1 MHNDHIVID
10 VVAGGIFKGNLLINL
25 RFELGKVDVVALKSV
40 MHFLRDAEEIGAPLD
55 DAPAGLDPSG
65 VHQESHRREK
75 VGNSTAVIGGTN
87 IDDVQISQVSSLR
100 EDAVDGGSTNDR
112 FVISDRDQ
120 FKSCH
125 ICALLGDDHRQL
137 SVPPHCRFWLP
148 FAVDPI
154 GPNTRTYCIQF
165 NELIAPVRAV
175 RSYAD

>member
-1 MHNDHIVID
+1 MC
-10 VVAGGIFKGNLLINL
+10 KS
-25 RFELGKVDVVALKSV
+25 LKSLAFERMRSTV
-40 MHFLRDAEEIGAPLD
+40 EAP
-55 DAPAGLDPSG
+55 
-65 VHQESHRREK
+65 
-75 VGNSTAVIGGTN
+75 T
-87 IDDVQISQVSSLR
+87 IDS
-100 EDAVDGGSTNDR
+100 
-112 FVISDRDQ
+112 VISDRDQ

-148 FAVDPI
+148 FAIDPI

>member
-1 MHNDHIVID
+1 MHNDQIVID
-10 VVAGGIFKGNLLINL
+10 VVAHRIFKGDLLINL
-25 RFELGKVDVVALKSV
+25 HFELGKVDVVALQSV

-65 VHQESHRREK
+65 VHQEGHRREK

-87 IDDVQISQVSSLR
+87 IDDVQITQSLAFER
-100 EDAVDGGSTNDR
+100 MRSTVEAPTIR

-154 GPNTRTYCIQF
+154 GPNTKTYCIQF